1 MDKTWHWKWGV
12 KPILGFPT
20 IGIAKG
26 KYISD
31 ILSFKSNQSTHL
43 DFTIYK
49 LYLNNLTLK
58 KNNKK
63 CNWKFL
69 WATKRFRYTEK
80 NLWIKSSVIYFVFG
94 MSYSIR

>member
-1 MDKTWHWKWGV
+1 MDKTWHWKWGI

-31 ILSFKSNQSTHL
+31 ILSFISNQSIQL

-49 LYLNNLTLK
+49 LSLNNLTLK
-58 KNNKK
+58 K
-63 CNWKFL
+63 
-69 WATKRFRYTEK
+69 TIK
-80 NLWIKSSVIYFVFG
+80 NVIGNFYG
-94 MSYSIR
+94 PPKDSDTLKIIYG